1 MRLIVYIMIISTSI
15 YDNSK
20 IQGEGEARPQ
30 GLCHT
35 TLRTPSRRSV
45 EPIAGGS
52 EFVALTLETVTGGS
66 TRQLSRARFD
76 AHYGNTPRRRT
87 HVHVDCTYARKPS
100 NVTDVSQPGGLRKIV
115 KESLWRNRAALVAA
129 EEARGTRLDAIG
141 ATRVM
146 TSRWGADKG
155 RGEVEIGQ
163 IIMGDHLVGWE
174 TEAPKSTD
182 NAHMSLCTVPR
193 TQLNPDP
200 NKPTHHNPDPRQHPK
215 RRRNGEKKRLRLEK
229 TPICRGRGK
238 PLADSPQGRPFGCR
252 CRPLGSD
259 EDGQCGVCLW
269 TQYRKWGKS
278 GKSGPK
284 KFNNLGGDLFLET
297 TQCNTFNQEGRA
309 SAAA

>member
-1 MRLIVYIMIISTSI
+1 MADKLRAMRRHRDRKGSGAMRLIVYIMIISTSI

-52 EFVALTLETVTGGS
+52 EFVALTLETVTGGREHS
-66 TRQLSRARFD
+66 LSRERFD

-87 HVHVDCTYARKPS
+87 HVHVIGNCTYARKPA
-100 NVTDVSQPGGLRKIV
+100 NVTDVSQPGGLRRIV
-115 KESLWRNRAALVAA
+115 TQSSGRNRAALVAA
-129 EEARGTRLDAIG
+129 EEAWGTRLDAIG

-146 TSRWGADKG
+146 TSRWGPDKG

-163 IIMGDHLVGWE
+163 IIMGDHLVGRG

-182 NAHMSLCTVPR
+182 NAHMSLCTVHR
-193 TQLNPDP
+193 TQPNPDP

-215 RRRNGEKKRLRLEK
+215 RRRDEEKKRLRSEK

-238 PLADSPQGRPFGCR
+238 PLADLPQGRPSGCR
-252 CRPLGSD
+252 GRPLGSD
-259 EDGQCGVCLW
+259 DDGQCGVCLW
-269 TQYRKWGKS
+269 TQCRKWEKS
-278 GKSGPK
+278 GKSGSK
-284 KFNNLGGDLFLET
+284 NNLGVVYF
-297 TQCNTFNQEGRA
+297 
-309 SAAA
+309 